1 MKDVPVPVGAER
13 SEFIRSLREHI
24 RSKGL
29 AYRTEQTYLHWIK
42 RFILF
47 SGKRHPR
54 TLSEPDVEAF
64 LSYLAVHKSVSINTQ
79 KTALN
84 AVVFL
89 YRSYLDQPL
98 ENLQITKAKVPR
110 TVPVV
115 FSHKEALT
123 VIEALQEPYRLLTEL
138 MYGSG
143 LRVSEAIRLRVK
155 DIDFAMNTLLVR
167 RSKGNKDRVTVLPRS
182 LEARLHQQVS
192 FSLSQHW
199 IDLAAGVGEV
209 YMPDALSRKFKS
221 SGKDPAWQY
230 VFPANNLAQDPRD
243 GVWRRHHIMDNTLQR
258 QVRRAASRAA
268 IYKKCGC
275 HTFRHS
281 FATRLLESGY
291 DLRTIQ
297 ELLGHSD
304 VKTTEIYT
312 HVVKQ
317 GSSGVISPID
327 RLAVAKP

>member
-1 MKDVPVPVGAER
+1 MKDIPIPIRAER
-13 SEFIRSLREHI
+13 SPFMRGLREFI

-29 AYRTEQTYLHWIK
+29 AYRTEQTYLHWI
-42 RFILF
+42 RRYIVF

-54 TLSEPDVEAF
+54 ELSEPDVEAF
-64 LSYLAVHKSVSINTQ
+64 LSHLAVHQSVAVNTQ

-89 YRSYLDQPL
+89 YRSYLDRPL

-115 FSHKEALT
+115 FSHQEALS
-123 VIEALQEPYRLLTEL
+123 IIDMLAEPYRLLTEL

-182 LEARLHQQVS
+182 LALRLQQQVTLA
-192 FSLSQHW
+192 LSQHQV
-199 IDLAAGVGEV
+199 DLAAGVGDV
-209 YMPDALSRKFKS
+209 YMPDALPRKFKS
-221 SGKDPAWQY
+221 AGKDPAWQY
-230 VFPANNLAQDPRD
+230 VFPANNVSIDPRNE
-243 GVWRRHHIMDNTLQR
+243 VRRRHHVMDNTLQR
-258 QVRRAASRAA
+258 QVRQAARRAA

-317 GSSGVISPID
+317 GGGGVISPID
-327 RLAVAKP
+327 SLAMVKP